1 MLSQLQ
7 ILNSYHLKILALVTM
22 IIDHIGAI
30 FYPDLIF
37 LRIIGRVAF
46 VLYAFMLVEGVYH
59 TNNIHKY
66 IKKIF
71 IWALLSEVPFD
82 IAFYGKP
89 FYFGHQNIYFTLL
102 ISILGIYFLQRIKYF
117 FYSII
122 VVMVVIGVSYFLNFD
137 YSWYGTT
144 MIMAFYL
151 LRKMCTFKFIFIE
164 TISTIATFNILGV
177 QIFAFLGF
185 IPILIYNGQQ
195 GKKIGSIYYSYYAI
209 HLLIFALIKYL
220 IND

>member
-7 ILNSYHLKILALVTM
+7 ILNSYHLKILALVIM
-22 IIDHIGAI
+22 IIDHTGAI

-82 IAFYGKP
+82 IAFYGMP

-102 ISILGIYFLQRIKYF
+102 ISILGIYYLQRIKSF

-122 VVMVVIGVSYFLNFD
+122 VVLVVLSVSRFLNFD

-144 MIMAFYL
+144 MIMAFYS
-151 LRKMCTFKFIFIE
+151 LRKLCAFKFMFIE

>member
-195 GKKIGSIYYSYYAI
+195 GKKNGSIYYSYYAI

>member
-7 ILNSYHLKILALVTM
+7 ILNSYHLKIIALMTM

-30 FYPDLIF
+30 FYPDLVF

-82 IAFYGKP
+82 IAFYGTP

-102 ISILGIYFLQRIKYF
+102 ISILGIYYLQRIKSF
-117 FYSII
+117 FYSFL
-122 VVMVVIGVSYFLNFD
+122 VVMVVIGVSYFFNFD
-137 YSWYGTT
+137 YSWYGAT
-144 MIMAFYL
+144 MILAFYL
-151 LRKMCTFKFIFIE
+151 LRKLSAFKFIFIQ

>member
-37 LRIIGRVAF
+37 LRIIGRVTF

-82 IAFYGKP
+82 IAFYGTP

-102 ISILGIYFLQRIKYF
+102 ISILGIYSLQRIKSF

-122 VVMVVIGVSYFLNFD
+122 VVQVVIGVSYFLNFD

-144 MIMAFYL
+144 MIMSFYL

-185 IPILIYNGQQ
+185 IPILIYNGKQ

-209 HLLIFALIKYL
+209 HLLIFTLIKYL

>member
-1 MLSQLQ
+1 M
-7 ILNSYHLKILALVTM
+7 KILALVTM

-30 FYPDLIF
+30 FYPHLIF

-82 IAFYGKP
+82 IAFYGTP

-102 ISILGIYFLQRIKYF
+102 ISILGIYYLQRIKSF

-122 VVMVVIGVSYFLNFD
+122 VVLVVINVSCFLNFD

-144 MIMAFYL
+144 MILAFYL
-151 LRKMCTFKFIFIE
+151 LKKLNAFKYIFIQ

-195 GKKIGSIYYSYYAI
+195 GKKIGAIYYSCYAI